1 MNYLLQLNKS
11 LVLIFLILLT
21 IISLIF
27 FFVKDE
33 IFSKSEIKFDTIS
46 DNSFDILN
54 PKFTINN
61 ANEIIT
67 IQAEKGNFL
76 NKNNIVLENNVVFK
90 SDKFKIYSSKVF
102 FDKKNQTAY
111 SKKNST
117 FISEGT
123 TIESKGFEITDKGNT
138 IQFNGKTKIMLL
150 KYD

>member
-11 LVLIFLILLT
+11 LVLIFLIFLT

-67 IQAEKGNFL
+67 VQAEKGNFL
-76 NKNNIVLENNVVFK
+76 NKNNIILENDVVFK
-90 SDKFKIYSSKVF
+90 SDKFKIYSSKVL

-123 TIESKGFEITDKGNT
+123 TIESKGFEIIDKGNT
-138 IQFNGKTKIMLL
+138 IQFNGKTKIILL
-150 KYD
+150 K

>member
-11 LVLIFLILLT
+11 LVLIFLIFLT

-27 FFVKDE
+27 FIVKDE

-90 SDKFKIYSSKVF
+90 SDKFKIYSSKVL

-150 KYD
+150 K

>member
-1 MNYLLQLNKS
+1 LNYLLQLNKS
-11 LVLIFLILLT
+11 LVLIFLIFLT

-76 NKNNIVLENNVVFK
+76 NKNNIVLENDVVFK
-90 SDKFKIYSSKVF
+90 SDKFKIYSSKVL

-138 IQFNGKTKIMLL
+138 IQFNGKTKLTLL
-150 KYD
+150 K

>member
-11 LVLIFLILLT
+11 LVLIFLIFLT

-90 SDKFKIYSSKVF
+90 SDKFKIYSSKVLF
-102 FDKKNQTAY
+102 NKKNQTAY

-138 IQFNGKTKIMLL
+138 IQFNGKTKLTLL
-150 KYD
+150 K

>member
-1 MNYLLQLNKS
+1 LNHLLQLNKS
-11 LVLIFLILLT
+11 LVLIFLVFLT

-90 SDKFKIYSSKVF
+90 SDKFKIYSSKVL

-150 KYD
+150 K

>member
-11 LVLIFLILLT
+11 LVLIFLIFIT

-27 FFVKDE
+27 FFLKNEILLKPEVK
-33 IFSKSEIKFDTIS
+33 FNTIS
-46 DNSFDILN
+46 NNSFDILN

-76 NKNNIVLENNVVFK
+76 NKNNIVLENDVVFK
-90 SDKFKIYSSKVF
+90 SDKFKIYSSKVL

-111 SKKNST
+111 SKRNST
-117 FISEGT
+117 FVSEGT
-123 TIESKGFEITDKGNT
+123 TIESKGFEIIDKGNT
-138 IQFNGKTKIMLL
+138 IQFNGKTKIILL
-150 KYD
+150 K

>member
-11 LVLIFLILLT
+11 LVLIFLIFLT

-27 FFVKDE
+27 FFIKDE

-76 NKNNIVLENNVVFK
+76 NKNNIVLENDVVFK

-150 KYD
+150 K

>member
-11 LVLIFLILLT
+11 LVLIFLIFLT

-61 ANEIIT
+61 TNEIIT

-76 NKNNIVLENNVVFK
+76 NKNNILLENNVVFK
-90 SDKFKIYSSKVF
+90 SDKFKIYSSKVL

-150 KYD
+150 K

>member
-1 MNYLLQLNKS
+1 LNYLLQLNRK
-11 LVLIFLILLT
+11 LVLIFLIILT
-21 IISLIF
+21 ILCLIF
-27 FFVKDE
+27 FFLKDE
-33 IFSKSEIKFDTIS
+33 ISLTSKIEFNTIS

-61 ANEIIT
+61 ENEIIA

-76 NKNNIVLENNVVFK
+76 NKNNIMLENNVVFK
-90 SDKFKIYSSKVF
+90 SDKFKIYSSKVL

-150 KYD
+150 K

>member
-1 MNYLLQLNKS
+1 LNYLLQLNKS
-11 LVLIFLILLT
+11 LVLIFLIFLT

-90 SDKFKIYSSKVF
+90 SDKFKIYSSKVLF
-102 FDKKNQTAY
+102 NKKNQTAY

-150 KYD
+150 K

>member
-11 LVLIFLILLT
+11 LVLIFFIFLT

-33 IFSKSEIKFDTIS
+33 IFSKSEIKFDTIT

-76 NKNNIVLENNVVFK
+76 NKNNIMLENNVVFK
-90 SDKFKIYSSKVF
+90 SDKFKIYSSKVL

-150 KYD
+150 K

>member
-1 MNYLLQLNKS
+1 LNYLLQLNKS
-11 LVLIFLILLT
+11 LVLIFLIFLT

-76 NKNNIVLENNVVFK
+76 NKNNIVLENDVVFK
-90 SDKFKIYSSKVF
+90 SDKFKIYSSKVL

-150 KYD
+150 K

>member
-11 LVLIFLILLT
+11 LVLIFLIFLT

-33 IFSKSEIKFDTIS
+33 IFSKSEINFDTIS

-76 NKNNIVLENNVVFK
+76 NKNNILLENNVVFK
-90 SDKFKIYSSKVF
+90 SDKFKIYSSKVL

-150 KYD
+150 K

>member
-11 LVLIFLILLT
+11 LILIFLIFLT
-21 IISLIF
+21 IISLVF
-27 FFVKDE
+27 FFVKEE
-33 IFSKSEIKFDTIS
+33 ILSKSKIKFDTIS

-76 NKNNIVLENNVVFK
+76 DNNNIVLENNVVFK
-90 SDKFKIYSSKVF
+90 SNKFKIYSSKVL

-123 TIESKGFEITDKGNT
+123 TIESKGFEITDKGNI

-150 KYD
+150 K

>member
-11 LVLIFLILLT
+11 LVLIFLIFLT

-67 IQAEKGNFL
+67 IQAKKGNFL

-150 KYD
+150 K

>member
-11 LVLIFLILLT
+11 LVLIFLIFLT

-33 IFSKSEIKFDTIS
+33 IFSKSEINFDTIS

-90 SDKFKIYSSKVF
+90 SDKFKIYSSKVL

-123 TIESKGFEITDKGNT
+123 IIESKGFEITDKGNT

-150 KYD
+150 K

>member
-11 LVLIFLILLT
+11 LVLIFLIFLT

-76 NKNNIVLENNVVFK
+76 NKNNIVLENNVIFK
-90 SDKFKIYSSKVF
+90 SNQFKIYSSKVLF
-102 FDKKNQTAY
+102 NKKNQTAY
-111 SKKNST
+111 SKKDST
-117 FISEGT
+117 FVSEGT
-123 TIESKGFEITDKGNT
+123 TIKSKGFEITDKGNT

-150 KYD
+150 K

>member
-11 LVLIFLILLT
+11 LVLIFLIFLT

-76 NKNNIVLENNVVFK
+76 NKNNIVLENDVVFK
-90 SDKFKIYSSKVF
+90 SNKFKIYSSKVF
-102 FDKKNQTAY
+102 FDTKNQTAY

-150 KYD
+150 K

>member
-11 LVLIFLILLT
+11 LVLIFLIFLT

-33 IFSKSEIKFDTIS
+33 IFSKSEIKFDTIT

-76 NKNNIVLENNVVFK
+76 NNNNIVLENNVVFK
-90 SDKFKIYSSKVF
+90 SNKFKIYSSKVL

-123 TIESKGFEITDKGNT
+123 TIESKGFEITDKGNI

-150 KYD
+150 K

>member
-1 MNYLLQLNKS
+1 LNYLLQLNKS
-11 LVLIFLILLT
+11 LVLIFLIFLT

-67 IQAEKGNFL
+67 IQAKKGNFL

-150 KYD
+150 K

>member
-11 LVLIFLILLT
+11 LVLIFLIFLT

-33 IFSKSEIKFDTIS
+33 ILSKSKIKFDTIS

-90 SDKFKIYSSKVF
+90 SDKFKIYSSKVL

-150 KYD
+150 K

>member
-11 LVLIFLILLT
+11 LVLIFLIFLT

-33 IFSKSEIKFDTIS
+33 IFSKSEIKFDTIT

-76 NKNNIVLENNVVFK
+76 NNNNIVLENNVVFK
-90 SDKFKIYSSKVF
+90 SDKFKIYSSKVL

-123 TIESKGFEITDKGNT
+123 TIESKGFKITDKGNT

-150 KYD
+150 K

>member
-11 LVLIFLILLT
+11 LVLIFLIFLT

-33 IFSKSEIKFDTIS
+33 IFLKSEIKFDTIS

-76 NKNNIVLENNVVFK
+76 NKNNIVLENDVVFK
-90 SDKFKIYSSKVF
+90 SNKFKIYSSKVF

-150 KYD
+150 K

>member
-11 LVLIFLILLT
+11 LVLIFLIFLT

-76 NKNNIVLENNVVFK
+76 NKNNIVLENDVVFK
-90 SDKFKIYSSKVF
+90 SDKFKIYSSKVL

-111 SKKNST
+111 SKNDST
-117 FISEGT
+117 FVSEGT
-123 TIESKGFEITDKGNT
+123 TIKSKGFEIIDKGNT
-138 IQFNGKTKIMLL
+138 IQFYGKTKIILL
-150 KYD
+150 E

>member
-11 LVLIFLILLT
+11 LVLIFLIFLT
-21 IISLIF
+21 IISLVF

-33 IFSKSEIKFDTIS
+33 ILSKSIIKFDTIS

-76 NKNNIVLENNVVFK
+76 NQNNILLENDVVFK
-90 SDKFKIYSSKVF
+90 SDKFKIYSSKVL

-123 TIESKGFEITDKGNT
+123 TIESKGFEITDKGNI

-150 KYD
+150 K

>member
-1 MNYLLQLNKS
+1 LNYLLQLNKS
-11 LVLIFLILLT
+11 LVLIFLIFLT

-67 IQAEKGNFL
+67 IQAKKGNFL

-90 SDKFKIYSSKVF
+90 SDKFKIYSSKVL

-150 KYD
+150 K

>member
-11 LVLIFLILLT
+11 LVLIFLIFLT
-21 IISLIF
+21 IISLVF

-33 IFSKSEIKFDTIS
+33 ILSKSKIKFDTIS

-90 SDKFKIYSSKVF
+90 SDKFKIYSSKVL

-150 KYD
+150 K

>member
-11 LVLIFLILLT
+11 LVLIFLIFLT

-33 IFSKSEIKFDTIS
+33 FFSKSKIKFDTTS

-76 NKNNIVLENNVVFK
+76 SKNNIMLENNVVFK
-90 SDKFKIYSSKVF
+90 SDKFKIYSSKVL

-123 TIESKGFEITDKGNT
+123 TIESKGFEITNKGNT

-150 KYD
+150 K

>member
-1 MNYLLQLNKS
+1 LNYLLQLNKS
-11 LVLIFLILLT
+11 LVLIFLIFLT

-27 FFVKDE
+27 FIVKDE

-90 SDKFKIYSSKVF
+90 SDKFKIYSSKVL

-150 KYD
+150 K

>member
-1 MNYLLQLNKS
+1 LNYLLQLNKS
-11 LVLIFLILLT
+11 LVLIFLIFLT

-76 NKNNIVLENNVVFK
+76 NKNNIVLENDVVFK
-90 SDKFKIYSSKVF
+90 SNKFKIYSSKVF

-138 IQFNGKTKIMLL
+138 IQFNGKTKIILL
-150 KYD
+150 K